1 MVKIRVD
8 LLNVQATSGKER
20 GKRWKNKVQEVKT
33 KEKQQQEK
41 KATEV
46 WLWRTKDKCTNGG
59 PDVIWILESYKSLT

>member
-46 WLWRTKDKCTNGG
+46 WL
-59 PDVIWILESYKSLT
+59 